1 MAIQRTQPNAIC
13 TAPEFMNLFMSKLRE
28 INTKER
34 KFYFE
39 DKTVRH
45 LRLTMLLT
53 IQGKEF
59 LAEALGVLLLDITSK
74 MRRGRTTT
82 RVRKSDIDE
91 WLVPNLDSDD
101 SETEWVADQSLE
113 ERPLYGV
120 RRILDRKREDGVVY
134 YLVDWQPT
142 WETRNDV
149 GSTLI
154 ATFEKAPRALVR
166 KTFIED
172 EAVEAGK

>member
-1 MAIQRTQPNAIC
+1 MTIQRTQPNAIC
-13 TAPEFMNLFMSKLRE
+13 TAPEFMNLFTGGLRE

-39 DKTVRH
+39 DKTIRH

-53 IQGKEF
+53 VEGKEF
-59 LAEALGVLLLDITSK
+59 LAEALGVMLLDITFK
-74 MRRGRTTT
+74 MPRGRATT
-82 RVRKSDIDE
+82 RVRKSDIDV
-91 WLVPNLDSDD
+91 WLAPSAADD
-101 SETEWVADQSLE
+101 GSETEWVADQSLE

-120 RRILDRKREDGVVY
+120 RRILDRKRVGKVVY
-134 YLVDWQPT
+134 YLVGQPT

-154 ATFEKAPRALVR
+154 AKFNNARKALVR

-172 EAVEAGK
+172 QAVEAGK